1 MVDVD
6 EVQIKILIRANVGNL
21 NSELCL
27 WKRQSL
33 DAKSGYTVHRSSIL
47 PFHPIMCINQRYST
61 RRVVI
66 YEVMNYDI
74 AENFF

>member
-1 MVDVD
+1 MVNGD
-6 EVQIKILIRANVGNL
+6 EVKIEILTRAKVGNL
-21 NSELCL
+21 DSDQYL

-47 PFHPIMCINQRYST
+47 PFHPIMCINQLYST

-66 YEVMNYDI
+66 YVVLNYDI
-74 AENFF
+74 AEKIF